1 MVGSSGVS
9 DPVAEAASPAASRP
23 TRHGRRRDGRRRRL
37 VAGVVL
43 VLAVL
48 YPAATFLQVWHA
60 AGVDERRPSDAIVV
74 LGAAQYDGRP
84 SPVFQ
89 GRLDTAAELWRAG
102 VAPRIVTTG
111 ANQEGDRFTEAES
124 GRRYLAE
131 QGVPEEAI
139 VAVPVGRNT
148 WQELEATAAVL
159 RAAGHERVTLV
170 SDPYHAYR
178 IGQIADD
185 VGLDGAVVSTPGS
198 ASLDRLLRETA
209 GASLG
214 RLVGYERL
222 SRLG

>member
-1 MVGSSGVS
+1 MVGSSGTS
-9 DPVAEAASPAASRP
+9 DPVAEADTPAALRP
-23 TRHGRRRDGRRRRL
+23 AGRDRRRTRGVRR
-37 VAGVVL
+37 VAAVVVL
-43 VLAVL
+43 VLAVA
-48 YPAATFLQVWHA
+48 YPAVTFVQVWHA
-60 AGVDERRPSDAIVV
+60 ARVDERRPSDAIVV

-84 SPVFQ
+84 SPVLQ

-111 ANQEGDRFTEAES
+111 ANQVGDRFTEAES
-124 GRRYLAE
+124 GRRYLTE
-131 QGVPEEAI
+131 QGVPAEAI

-159 RAAGHERVTLV
+159 LAEGHEKVTLV

-178 IGQIADD
+178 IDQIADE